1 MYKALV
7 RVALRQGMS
16 RLNRGDY
23 ALMLTLAHPDFELS
37 FPGRNSWSTMF
48 REPSLGRHR
57 KATHVGISE
66 GRAFADRFVAV
77 GIQFEVEDILV
88 NGPPWNTRVALRVH
102 DFVPGP
108 AGQGDLYNN
117 RAVLFLELRWGRL
130 VRWEDYEDTE
140 RTARWDATRGVSPV
154 RTG

>member
-7 RVALRQGMS
+7 RVALHQGMS

-66 GRAFADRFVAV
+66 GRAFADRFVAA

-108 AGQGDLYNN
+108 AGHPRQDRLNVHGAPRRLNGRD
-117 RAVLFLELRWGRL
+117 RAHPGSIRVG
-130 VRWEDYEDTE
+130 VCAAPT
-140 RTARWDATRGVSPV
+140 TRPDCEGGS
-154 RTG
+154 

>member
-66 GRAFADRFVAV
+66 GRAFADRFVAAGAQMIFV
-77 GIQFEVEDILV
+77 GYQTGLRGPGGVVVPYPNHEDHMHV
-88 NGPPWNTRVALRVH
+88 RFPN
-102 DFVPGP
+102 PG
-108 AGQGDLYNN
+108 
-117 RAVLFLELRWGRL
+117 
-130 VRWEDYEDTE
+130 
-140 RTARWDATRGVSPV
+140 
-154 RTG
+154 